1 MISIHTSI
9 SNLRGIYWM
18 TGHLPSDVPQD
29 LEPERLRT
37 FGSLHALLSRLEQP
51 CVLSLSSTSSLSFK
65 TQACALSPGNLFGIT
80 LHILELLLLFIH
92 SALYVPV
99 FTRQLS
105 GLKCFL

>member
-18 TGHLPSDVPQD
+18 TGHLPFDVAQA
-29 LEPERLRT
+29 LEPERLLT

-51 CVLSLSSTSSLSFK
+51 RVLSLSSTSSLSFK
-65 TQACALSPGNLFGIT
+65 TQACAPSPGNLFGIT
-80 LHILELLLLFIH
+80 LHILELFLFIH